1 MTNPFIANRQ
11 RVTDTAGT
19 VVLLRITSPAF
30 PEPMCICD
38 ATESKFLD
46 GVEYIPLPFGFKLP
60 EQAQGSASRAKL
72 VIDNVGRGI
81 TDYLERVG
89 PQDLVMCKMM
99 LCDNIEPLVVT
110 YSINLP
116 VNNVSVSGVLATADC
131 GADHIMR
138 QQGMKLRFYPHITPG
153 VFQ

>member
-1 MTNPFIANRQ
+1 MSRFLEHRQ

-19 VVLLRITSPAF
+19 VVLLQLTAPSF

-38 ATESKFLD
+38 GTEPKVLN
-46 GVEYIPLPFGFKLP
+46 GIEYIPLPFGFKLP
-60 EQAQGSASRAKL
+60 DQSQGSAARAKL
-72 VIDNVGRGI
+72 VVDNVGRGI

-89 PQDLVMCKMM
+89 PNELVMAKIM
-99 LCDNIEPLVVT
+99 LCDNIEPLQVA

-116 VNNVSVSGVLATADC
+116 VNNVSVSGVVATADC

-138 QQGMKLRFYPHITPG
+138 QQGMKLRFYPHTTPG
-153 VFQ
+153 VFHQ